1 MGRFEGFC
9 EGVSVGLDVGGKV
22 GHSLQPAQTVNPHL
36 ISQEAGLEKQNA
48 SQSHTQLSV
57 EKFFTRAP
65 RTVLIILKL
74 FTKILIH
81 PMAYGFIIQCEYKIK
96 RSCL

>member
-1 MGRFEGFC
+1 MGRIEGFW

-48 SQSHTQLSV
+48 SQSHTQFSSG
-57 EKFFTRAP
+57 KFSYTCSADCVDNIE
-65 RTVLIILKL
+65 TV
-74 FTKILIH
+74 H
-81 PMAYGFIIQCEYKIK
+81 
-96 RSCL
+96 